1 MALYAFDGTWQEGK
15 TGDDPTFTNTNVFRF
30 FETYKK
36 RSGTSDVYVAG
47 IGTRFDAIGRALGGA
62 FGIGELPRL
71 LESYQSLCAN
81 WANGDRIIDIV
92 GFSRGAATT
101 LDFCHIIQ
109 KRGIRR
115 PGTDDVVEPTP
126 QIRYLGVWDV
136 VASFGLG
143 NLGNEVLNI
152 GHHLHL
158 PKANL
163 QYCFHAMALDERRPS
178 FINTRLPGACEVW
191 FRGVHSDVGGG
202 NGNRPLNDAALRW
215 MMSKGKAA
223 GLPFEDADI
232 PQPVTAALQP
242 NTSHKLPLKTRLIS
256 AVDRC
261 HYTVAPLPDWE
272 NPPDTCPRETAAD
285 EQTAA
290 EVGRLRVGDPVRRRA
305 PARVG
310 TVGNGARC
318 GKGQRRLPR
327 RRARHAADVVRGP
340 DRARDRRRQAAAR
353 PSGGG
358 APDHY
363 RRGRGPAARVPQ
375 DRTLLHQR
383 GALCD
388 APCVSADR
396 LDRLP
401 RRM

>member
-15 TGDDPTFTNTNVFRF
+15 TGDDPKFTNTNVFRF
-30 FETYKK
+30 FEAYKK

-71 LESYQSLCAN
+71 LESYESLCAN
-81 WANGDRIIDIV
+81 WAHGDRVIDIV

-101 LDFCHIIQ
+101 LDFCHIVQ

-126 QIRYLGVWDV
+126 RIRFLGVWDV
-136 VASFGLG
+136 VASFGFG
-143 NLGNEVLNI
+143 NLGNQLLNF

-242 NTSHKLPLKTRLIS
+242 NTSHKLPVKTRLIS
-256 AVDRC
+256 AADRC
-261 HYTVAPLPDWE
+261 HYTVASLPDWE

-290 EVGRLRVGDPVRRRA
+290 EVGASGLEIQSEEEHRRVLVLWETALDVAKAKDASLDDVRDTLLTLFEGRIALVTDDAKLLQGRQAVARLITTAADGARRRGFHKIEPFFINEA
-305 PARVG
+305 LFAMPRVFPL
-310 TVGNGARC
+310 T
-318 GKGQRRLPR
+318 
-327 RRARHAADVVRGP
+327 D
-340 DRARDRRRQAAAR
+340 
-353 PSGGG
+353 
-358 APDHY
+358 
-363 RRGRGPAARVPQ
+363 
-375 DRTLLHQR
+375 
-383 GALCD
+383 
-388 APCVSADR
+388 
-396 LDRLP
+396 
-401 RRM
+401 

>member
-15 TGDDPTFTNTNVFRF
+15 TGDDPKFTNTNVFRF

-36 RSGTSDVYVAG
+36 RSGTSDVYVPG
-47 IGTRFDAIGRALGGA
+47 IGTRFDAIGHALGGA

-81 WANGDRIIDIV
+81 WANGDHVIDIL

-109 KRGIRR
+109 ERGIRR
-115 PGTDDVVEPTP
+115 PGTDVVVEPTP
-126 QIRYLGVWDV
+126 QIRFLGVWDV
-136 VASFGLG
+136 VASFGFG
-143 NLGNEVLNI
+143 NLGNQLLNF

-242 NTSHKLPLKTRLIS
+242 NAAGKLPLKTRLIS

-290 EVGRLRVGDPVRRRA
+290 EVGASGLVIQSEEERRRVLVLWETA
-305 PARVG
+305 LDVAKTKDVSLKDVRDPLLSLFEGRIALVTDDAKLQQGRQAVARLI
-310 TVGNGARC
+310 TT
-318 GKGQRRLPR
+318 
-327 RRARHAADVVRGP
+327 AAD
-340 DRARDRRRQAAAR
+340 
-353 PSGGG
+353 G
-358 APDHY
+358 AG
-363 RRGRGPAARVPQ
+363 RRGFHTLEPFFINEALFAMPRVFPLT
-375 DRTLLHQR
+375 D
-383 GALCD
+383 
-388 APCVSADR
+388 
-396 LDRLP
+396 
-401 RRM
+401 

>member
-15 TGDDPTFTNTNVFRF
+15 AGDDPKFTNTNVFRF
-30 FETYKK
+30 FERYKK
-36 RSGTSDVYVAG
+36 RSGTSDVYVPG

-81 WANGDRIIDIV
+81 WANGDRVIDIV

-109 KRGIRR
+109 ERGIRR
-115 PGTDDVVEPTP
+115 PGTDAVVEASP
-126 QIRYLGVWDV
+126 QIRFLGVWDV

-223 GLPFEDADI
+223 GLPLDEADI

-242 NTSHKLPLKTRLIS
+242 NASGKLPLKLRLIS

-290 EVGRLRVGDPVRRRA
+290 EVGASGLVIQSDEERRRVLVLWETA
-305 PARVG
+305 LDVAKAKDVSLDDVRDPLLSLFEGRIRLVTDDAKLLQGRQAVARLI
-310 TVGNGARC
+310 TTAADGAR
-318 GKGQRRLPR
+318 
-327 RRARHAADVVRGP
+327 
-340 DRARDRRRQAAAR
+340 
-353 PSGGG
+353 
-358 APDHY
+358 
-363 RRGRGPAARVPQ
+363 RRGFHKLEPFFVNEALFAMPRVFPLT
-375 DRTLLHQR
+375 D
-383 GALCD
+383 
-388 APCVSADR
+388 
-396 LDRLP
+396 
-401 RRM
+401 